1 MTDAPPTT
9 SSSNP
14 SRWFITGVSSGL
26 GRALAKAVLADGGVV
41 TGTVRNEIDRAA
53 FDGLSAQATGVLM
66 DLADASAVTRAV
78 GAAEARMGGIDILV
92 NNAGYGLVGTVEEAS
107 LDEMR
112 AQFEVNLFGPL
123 AVIQAVLPGMRARRD
138 GRILNVTSVSGLAAW
153 GGTGIYCASKFALA
167 GATQALA
174 QEVAELGI
182 KVTNVAPGGLRTD
195 YSGRSLVLTERTID
209 DYEGAGHFPR
219 RVLREHLGQEPGDPD
234 KAAKAIMQVA
244 KAEHPPLNLLL
255 GADAIHYAT
264 RAAGQFQTDLSDW
277 LDLTLS
283 TAVASS

>member
-1 MTDAPPTT
+1 MTST
-9 SSSNP
+9 SSAT
-14 SRWFITGVSSGL
+14 RWFITGVSSGL

-41 TGTVRNEIDRAA
+41 TGTVRRDADRTA
-53 FDGLSAQATGVLM
+53 FEALGDQATGVIM
-66 DLADASAVTRAV
+66 DVADAVAVRRAV
-78 GAAEARMGGIDILV
+78 EAAEVRMGAIDVLV
-92 NNAGYGLVGTVEEAS
+92 NNAGYGLVGAIEEAS

-112 AQFEVNLFGPL
+112 AQFEVNVFGPL
-123 AVIQAVLPGMRARRD
+123 AVIRAALPGMRARRS

-153 GGTGIYCASKFALA
+153 GGTGVYCASKFALA

-209 DYEGAGHFPR
+209 DYDGAGRLPR

-234 KAAKAIMQVA
+234 KAAAAILVVA
-244 KAEHPPLNLLL
+244 KAEHPPMHLLL
-255 GADAIHYAT
+255 GADAVHYAT

-277 LDLTLS
+277 LALTLS
-283 TAVASS
+283 TAAAPS

>member
-1 MTDAPPTT
+1 MT
-9 SSSNP
+9 SSASP
-14 SRWFITGVSSGL
+14 TRWFITGVSSGL

-41 TGTVRNEIDRAA
+41 TGTVRRDADRAA
-53 FDGLSAQATGVLM
+53 FEALSAQATAAVM
-66 DLADASAVTRAV
+66 DVADAAAVRRAV
-78 GAAEARMGGIDILV
+78 EAAEARMGGIDILV
-92 NNAGYGLVGTVEEAS
+92 NNAGYGLVGAIEEAS

-123 AVIQAVLPGMRARRD
+123 AVIQAVLPGMRARRG
-138 GRILNVTSVSGLAAW
+138 GRILNVTSVSGLSAW
-153 GGTGIYCASKFALA
+153 GGTGIYCASKFALV
-167 GATQALA
+167 GATLALA

-182 KVTNVAPGGLRTD
+182 RVTNVAPGGLRTD

-234 KAAKAIMQVA
+234 KAAAAILEVA
-244 KAEHPPLNLLL
+244 KAEHPPMHLLL
-255 GADAIHYAT
+255 GADAVHYAT

-277 LDLTLS
+277 LALTLS
-283 TAVASS
+283 TAAAPS